1 MLQRI
6 VADRAAKRAVVLVT
20 DLQSGDQRLLYP
32 FAADGAPANPDLSV
46 FDNGVSDNG
55 VSDNGVSD
63 NGVSEN
69 SVSENSV
76 PVDDLLLESARVAAR
91 DDRSGM
97 VGHGGRQL
105 LFDVF
110 NPPVRLVL
118 VGAAHIAQALAA
130 LAVVNDFEVV
140 VVDPRRAFATA
151 ERFPGVALVRDW
163 PQKVL
168 PGLRIDHR
176 TAVVALSHDPKIDD
190 PALQH
195 AVRSSAFYIG
205 ALGSKRS
212 HAARMER
219 LAEVGCRGVDLARVH
234 GPVGL
239 DIGARTPAEIATA
252 ILAQVIERLRKRRG
266 S

>member
-1 MLQRI
+1 LKVAVLERI

-32 FAADGAPANPDLSV
+32 FAADGEVATGRPQSGVRDDSV
-46 FDNGVSDNG
+46 L
-55 VSDNGVSD
+55 
-63 NGVSEN
+63 
-69 SVSENSV
+69 
-76 PVDDLLLESARVAAR
+76 VDDQLLELARMAAR

-97 VGHGGRQL
+97 VEHGGREL

-130 LAVVNDFEVV
+130 LAAINDFEVV

-151 ERFPGVALVRDW
+151 ERFPDVELMCDW

-168 PGLRIDHR
+168 PGLRIDYR
-176 TAVVALSHDPKIDD
+176 TAVVALSHDPKVDD

-195 AVRSSAFYIG
+195 AVGSPAFYVG
-205 ALGSKRS
+205 ALGGKRS
-212 HAARMER
+212 HAARLER
-219 LAEVGCRGVDLARVH
+219 LSSGGCSGADLARVH

-252 ILAQVIERLRKRRG
+252 ILAQVIERLRGRRG